1 MQYARP
7 SRSVWVLLL
16 AAGCGQTGI
25 AVPSPDAAAGA
36 PPAPDAAPAPD
47 ATAPIDGLP
56 PVDLPPAPDLPPD
69 APALTACSTPET
81 APLRRLTATQY
92 QRTVRELAGVEVS
105 TVLPPIATPNGFDDW
120 AEFQNS
126 APATV
131 EAWNQA
137 AEEIV
142 TTLSSRLPALT
153 GCPGAIDQACAAAF
167 IRSFGRRA
175 YRRPLT
181 EAEVAAHLA
190 VFNQVLALG
199 GASDGVA
206 AVLRVMLQSP
216 HFLYRVEVGGRAA
229 GGRVALS
236 SWEVAARL
244 SYFLW
249 GNMPDATLF
258 AAAEADKLSTPQQ
271 VAAQI
276 QRMLADPRARQG
288 TNDFFRQWLS
298 LDRVLEVQKDPG
310 TYPDFNDT
318 LAAAMREEGY
328 RFAQHVIFDGDGKL
342 ATLLTGTEGIVNAPL
357 ARLYGLTIT
366 GSDWQPVDLTG
377 KNRLG
382 LFTQGWFLASRAH
395 VNESSAAR
403 RGSFLRTRLLCEEIP
418 PPPAGLDP
426 PPLPAPPGSTT
437 RQRYQLQLD
446 SPACSA
452 CHQLFDPLGFP
463 FENYDG
469 IGAFRSTDN
478 GQPVDASG
486 EINGGTDVD
495 ARVIGA
501 AELLHRLAGSTKVA
515 DCVATRWFELGLG
528 HRAEAPDACRMAEMK
543 AILGTARGNLRDLM
557 AAIAADV
564 ALRPR
569 LAGEVAAISAPLLTD
584 PGRRSMQKIVL
595 DLLSSQVVQLKQRLT
610 LPNDRGR
617 LDQHLEGL
625 RELEKKLQ

>member
-16 AAGCGQTGI
+16 AAGCGQTGM

-36 PPAPDAAPAPD
+36 SPAPDAAPVPD
-47 ATAPIDGLP
+47 AAAPADSLP
-56 PVDLPPAPDLPPD
+56 PVDLPPAPDLARD
-69 APALTACSTPET
+69 APAYGACSAPET

-92 QRTVRELAGVEVS
+92 QRTVRELAGVEV
-105 TVLPPIATPNGFDDW
+105 TTALPPSATPNGFDDW
-120 AEFQNS
+120 AEFQDS

-142 TTLSSRLPALT
+142 TALSSRLPALT
-153 GCPGAIDQACAAAF
+153 GCPGAIDQACASAF
-167 IRSFGRRA
+167 IRGFGRRA

-190 VFNQVLALG
+190 VFNQVLAMG
-199 GASDGVA
+199 DASDGVA

-216 HFLYRVEVGGRAA
+216 HFLYRVEVGGRSA
-229 GGRVALS
+229 GGRINLS

-249 GNMPDATLF
+249 GNMPDAMLF

-271 VAAQI
+271 VTAQI
-276 QRMLADPRARQG
+276 ERMLADPRARQG

-298 LDRVLEVQKDPG
+298 LDRVLEVQKDPA
-310 TYPDFNDT
+310 TYPAFNDT

-342 ATLLTGTEGIVNAPL
+342 ATLLTSTESIVNAPL
-357 ARLYGLTIT
+357 AQLYGVTIT
-366 GSDWQPVDLTG
+366 GSGWQPVDLTG
-377 KNRLG
+377 KNRMG

-395 VNESSAAR
+395 ANESSAAR

-418 PPPAGLDP
+418 PPPAGVDP
-426 PPLPAPPGSTT
+426 PPPQAPPGSTT
-437 RQRYQLQLD
+437 RQRYLLQVGQ
-446 SPACSA
+446 PNCAA

-469 IGAFRSTDN
+469 IGAFRATDN

-486 EINGGTDVD
+486 EITGGTDVD
-495 ARVIGA
+495 GRVIGA
-501 AELLHRLAGSTKVA
+501 PELLARLAGSTQVA
-515 DCVATRWFELGLG
+515 DCVATRWYELGLG
-528 HRAEAPDACRMAEMK
+528 RRADAQDACRAAEMK
-543 AILGTARGNLRDLM
+543 RVLRTARGNLRDLV

-569 LAGEVAAISAPLLTD
+569 LAGEVAAISAPLLSD

-595 DLLSSQVVQLKQRLT
+595 DLLSSQVVQLKQRLP
-610 LPNDRGR
+610 LPQDHVR

-625 RELEKKLQ
+625 RELEKRLQ